1 MATSQ
6 PAILGD
12 LQKYQWYVH
21 MSRTEGADLD
31 VIKAALKA
39 GQADAAAQGVNLCLL
54 VGPTLA
60 ADLGIETDGD
70 FQAYPGYESP
80 DGKTNGKS
88 FCTTAGASVDFL
100 SEDLGRF
107 FLQSRSILITD
118 PELLLRRSSSLRA
131 SILAD
136 RSKLIGGATRD
147 NLRVTAKVHVRIRVG
162 QCEP

>member
-21 MSRTEGADLD
+21 MSRTEGADLGT
-31 VIKAALKA
+31 IKAALKA

-70 FQAYPGYESP
+70 FEAYPGYESP
-80 DGKTNGKS
+80 DGSKVAKGTQ
-88 FCTTAGASVDFL
+88 
-100 SEDLGRF
+100 E
-107 FLQSRSILITD
+107 
-118 PELLLRRSSSLRA
+118 ELLIWVHHADKDLIWEVQFQFQSAEMHISL
-131 SILAD
+131 ID
-136 RSKLIGGATRD
+136 
-147 NLRVTAKVHVRIRVG
+147 
-162 QCEP
+162 

>member
-54 VGPTLA
+54 VGPSLA
-60 ADLGIETDGD
+60 AD
-70 FQAYPGYESP
+70 
-80 DGKTNGKS
+80 
-88 FCTTAGASVDFL
+88 
-100 SEDLGRF
+100 
-107 FLQSRSILITD
+107 SRQCRATH
-118 PELLLRRSSSLRA
+118 LRRGFLHAADQPGSTGRLSA
-131 SILAD
+131 SGNAFLTPP
-136 RSKLIGGATRD
+136 REG
-147 NLRVTAKVHVRIRVG
+147 
-162 QCEP
+162 